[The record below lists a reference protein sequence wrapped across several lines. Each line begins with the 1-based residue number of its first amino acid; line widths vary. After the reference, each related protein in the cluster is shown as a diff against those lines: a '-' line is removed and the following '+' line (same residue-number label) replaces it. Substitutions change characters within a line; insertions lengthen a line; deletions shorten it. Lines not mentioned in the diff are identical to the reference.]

1 MYGVPCC
8 CFNHLISL
16 PEKPNDFDE
25 MEAHP
30 IYPYEMELY
39 DSLLIKGE
47 KWQWVKKATGL
58 GITEFYLRLIAWL
71 CVNAIWRSKFANSQ
85 VCIIVGPNLDL
96 GKKIMKRVKYTFSE
110 VKTSPKLPLLKQFV
124 LEGHAKELVINDVTI
139 TIFPSNHLDAMRGL
153 PNVSMIM
160 IDEGDYFP
168 PNEQLN
174 VLTVSTRY
182 VAKSGAWIVMV
193 STPGEPGGLFE
204 TIEKDKISP
213 FKKHF
218 FNYERGM
225 AKYGANMF
233 TEQAIEN
240 ARKSMSPADFQREYD
255 LEYKGFSGNLFTVE
269 FLYRLQKKSIYP
281 VIQQIEDIDQDTR
294 LRSLNVGIFDDFVY
308 NENSM
313 QYYRILAIDP
323 GYASSK
329 FGISIM
335 QINFQTNQ
343 VEVIYEAEFD
353 SANSKEMVDLITYLV
368 KVLRIKKVAVDR
380 SDVDFI
386 RNLKEELKDY
396 EDIDYRKLTREELM
410 SYIEAD
416 MIVCPITFS
425 AETKREM
432 LYHMRDLIQG
442 GYVLINESM
451 KMHFDALSTVKIGE
465 NMKFNKKEVLHN
477 DVLDA
482 FMEGLYLIHF

>member
-8 CFNHLISL
+8 CFNHLIGL
-16 PEKPNDFDE
+16 PEKPDDNDR
-25 MEAHP
+25 MQPHP
-30 IYPYEMELY
+30 MYPYEIELY
-39 DSLLIKGE
+39 DSLIVKGE

-58 GITEFYLRLIAWL
+58 GITEFYLRLVAWL
-71 CVNAIWRSKFANSQ
+71 CVNSLWRSKFANSQ

-96 GKKIMKRVKYTFSE
+96 GKKIMRRVKYTFSE
-110 VKTSPKLPLLKQFV
+110 VKTSSKLPLIKQFV

-139 TIFPSNHLDAMRGL
+139 TVFPSNHLDAMRGL
-153 PNVSMIM
+153 PNVSLVL

-174 VLTVSTRY
+174 VLTVATRY
-182 VAKSGAWIVMV
+182 VAKSGSWIVMV

-204 TIEKDKISP
+204 TIEKDKASP

-218 FNYERGM
+218 FNYEKGM
-225 AKYGANMF
+225 AKHGANMF
-233 TEQAIEN
+233 TEKMIAE
-240 ARKSMSPADFQREYD
+240 ARRASTPADFEREYN
-255 LEYKGFSGNLFTVE
+255 LAYKGFSGNLFSVE
-269 FLYRLQKKSIYP
+269 FLYKLQRKSIYP
-281 VIQQIEDIDQDTR
+281 VIQQLEEVDQDTR
-294 LRSLNVGIFDDFVY
+294 LRGLNLGAFDDYVY

-313 QYYRILAIDP
+313 QYFRILAIDP

-335 QINFQTNQ
+335 QINFETNQ

-353 SANSKEMVDLITYLV
+353 SANSKEMVDFITYLV

-396 EDIDYRKLTREELM
+396 EDIDYRKLTRDELM

-416 MIVCPITFS
+416 MIVAPMTFS

-432 LYHMRDLIQG
+432 LYHMRDLIMG

-451 KMHFDALSTVKIGE
+451 KMHYDALSTVKIKD
-465 NMKFNKKEVLHN
+465 NMSYQKKEVIHN
-477 DVLDA
+477 DILDA
-482 FMEGLYLIHF
+482 FQMGLALIHF